1 MLQIKDYSFT
11 STPDLV
17 GDAWVNEYF
26 YENIS
31 KLKEKKNLFGVP
43 SILFW
48 NKNERVGIKNI
59 QSKNLN
65 EFVQIIREKITNE

>member
-1 MLQIKDYSFT
+1 MLQIKDYFYG
-11 STPDLV
+11 PDLV

-26 YENIS
+26 YEDIS

-59 QSKNLN
+59 QSKNLSG
-65 EFVQIIREKITNE
+65 FIQIIRDKITSE